1 MSIMSL
7 CVALGVVMTVLFIW
21 GWCTDNDVLLKAA
34 GVAAGAMMLLAPF
47 MVQPTTAGTPAR
59 NSTGT
64 STSTNTSENLT
75 DDQ

>member
-7 CVALGVVMTVLFIW
+7 CVTLGIVMAVLFVW

-34 GVAAGAMMLLAPF
+34 GVTAGAMMLLAPF
-47 MVQPTTAGTPAR
+47 TVQPTTADTPAR
-59 NSTGT
+59 NNTGT
-64 STSTNTSENLT
+64 STGATLT